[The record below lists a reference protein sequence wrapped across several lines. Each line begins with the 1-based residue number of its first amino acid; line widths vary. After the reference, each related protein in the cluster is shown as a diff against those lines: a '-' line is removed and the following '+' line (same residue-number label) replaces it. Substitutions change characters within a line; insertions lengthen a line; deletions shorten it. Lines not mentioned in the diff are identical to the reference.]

1 METLLVS
8 TKKISYQYFTSFF
21 EGPVRIKLSQSAK
34 DNIKRSHNNL
44 QSILKNKEIVYG
56 VNTGFGNL
64 SHIPISDKDQK
75 KLQTNLVKSHASGIG
90 DALDAG
96 TVRVVLFLKLLTYIH
111 GYSGVRPVVAN
122 KIIKFINK
130 DILPVI
136 PKKGSVGASGDLA
149 PLGHMALSLIGEGE
163 VFYKNKK
170 YLTKNILKKLG
181 VKPIELG
188 PKEGLSLINGTQ
200 VSTALAI
207 KACITGESLL
217 KTADIAGALS
227 VENSLSSRSVF
238 KSEIHKLKM
247 HPGQQAAA
255 RNVYKL
261 LTSSGIVRSHQECGK
276 VQDPYSFRCIPHIHG
291 ACRDIFSGATYIVNN
306 EINSVSDNP
315 LIIDK
320 KTVSSSG
327 HFHAEHISQA
337 MDTLA
342 ISFSEIGAISERR
355 IHYFMKGIGEKIPPF
370 VANNPG
376 VESGYMIAHVTST
389 ALASENKI
397 LAHPASVD
405 SLPTSGGQEDLVS
418 MAPGSVYKLERIY
431 SNVASIL
438 AIELIVAGAANFVA
452 LKGISPGKG
461 TKPVL
466 EILNQICDFA
476 KGDRPLSSEIE
487 NVSDLI
493 NSNELAQ
500 HVSKYL
506 RLE

>member
-1 METLLVS
+1 M
-8 TKKISYQYFTSFF
+8 
-21 EGPVRIKLSQSAK
+21 
-34 DNIKRSHNNL
+34 
-44 QSILKNKEIVYG
+44 
-56 VNTGFGNL
+56 
-64 SHIPISDKDQK
+64 
-75 KLQTNLVKSHASGIG
+75 
-90 DALDAG
+90 
-96 TVRVVLFLKLLTYIH
+96 
-111 GYSGVRPVVAN
+111 
-122 KIIKFINK
+122 
-130 DILPVI
+130 
-136 PKKGSVGASGDLA
+136 
-149 PLGHMALSLIGEGE
+149 
-163 VFYKNKK
+163 
-170 YLTKNILKKLG
+170 
-181 VKPIELG
+181 
-188 PKEGLSLINGTQ
+188 
-200 VSTALAI
+200 
-207 KACITGESLL
+207 
-217 KTADIAGALS
+217 
-227 VENSLSSRSVF
+227 ENSLSSRSVF

-261 LTSSGIVRSHQECGK
+261 LTSSGIVSSHQECGK

-438 AIELIVAGAANFVA
+438 AIELIVAGAANFIA
-452 LKGISPGKG
+452 LKGMSPGKG

-493 NSNELAQ
+493 NSNALAQ